1 LSDGELKLKLKITI
15 AGRAYDVEVEEAAEP
30 AALEHS
36 LPPVQSAVLPTA
48 AIGASSDH
56 DETKVVR
63 SPLAGVITRLEVQ
76 NGQNV
81 EANELLL
88 LMEAMKMEIKVAALI
103 AGRVKSIEVAT
114 GDAVRP
120 NQILVCLE

>member
-1 LSDGELKLKLKITI
+1 MKLKIAI
-15 AGRAYDVEVEEAAEP
+15 DGRTYEVEVEDAGEP
-30 AALEHS
+30 AALEHSAAS

-48 AIGASSDH
+48 AQGASSDF

-63 SPLAGVITRLEVQ
+63 SPLAGVVTRLLVGT
-76 NGQNV
+76 GQKV
-81 EANELLL
+81 KANELLL
-88 LMEAMKMEIKVAALI
+88 LMEAMKMEIKIAAHT
-103 AGRVKSIEVAT
+103 AGTVKSFEAAS